1 MGPGL
6 GVKEEH
12 WEPAAGTPE
21 ETQWLRG
28 APARGPAVSPGLD
41 PSSHLAPRPPVPSI
55 TPPPA
60 LSLRL
65 LYAYTCLSVSA
76 PLLSPH
82 LPMPPC
88 LCPGSSHTHPP
99 LSCPITCSISAGL
112 HSRLAVVTPAPS
124 PGAGP
129 RSHCSGGLTVSPT
142 PALSKKESFLLLSLH
157 NRLRSRVHPPAANMQ
172 RMVST
177 PNPGWPRGHLE
188 GQP

>member
-21 ETQWLRG
+21 ETQWPRE
-28 APARGPAVSPGLD
+28 APARGAAASPGLD
-41 PSSHLAPRPPVPSI
+41 PSSHLVPRPPFPSI
-55 TPPPA
+55 TPAPA

-65 LYAYTCLSVSA
+65 LYTYTCLSVSA
-76 PLLSPH
+76 PLLSPPLPTPLLRVLPYTPTIVLSH
-82 LPMPPC
+82 LR
-88 LCPGSSHTHPP
+88 S
-99 LSCPITCSISAGL
+99 CSISAGL
-112 HSRLAVVTPAPS
+112 HSHLAMVTPAPS
-124 PGAGP
+124 PRGQA
-129 RSHCSGGLTVSPT
+129 RFHCSGGLTLSPA

-177 PNPGWPRGHLE
+177 PNPGWPRGRLE